1 MLPEKR
7 AKKKYNDRW
16 NKLEAG
22 HRKLLTA
29 TTIEPEESSFEA
41 TSAALPS
48 LRKAL
53 ERVKREP
60 PPIFHKLD
68 RKQIIAVWR

>member
-16 NKLEAG
+16 NKLEVG

-29 TTIEPEESSFEA
+29 DYDGNGGEFIRSHFSYLAESKQ
-41 TSAALPS
+41 S
-48 LRKAL
+48 LGARQA
-53 ERVKREP
+53 RTCAY
-60 PPIFHKLD
+60 FSTNF
-68 RKQIIAVWR
+68 A